1 MPYQKQEQ
9 QTSRLLDIVKR
20 LYAFE
25 ELQGSLVAQE
35 YGVTSHTLLRDMR
48 KISMVIPLHN
58 KQGKW
63 SLDMQALNTDTNHFN
78 HTLLGSFA
86 QNIHIE
92 LSCLEKSNISSSGV
106 AFAID
111 YNKLPKILGE
121 KIVDALQKET
131 RCSFLYVKPTGSSQR
146 VIDPIKLYTQDESW
160 YLIARD
166 YKDDG
171 VKTFLLSKME
181 HFTLLDKP
189 TTLTDAMLQEAEK
202 IINSVWH
209 SSNSSETMV
218 KLYIKPDMAH
228 YIEEKKLHKTQ
239 VIADRHYDGGLE
251 VHCTITHKLEILPSI
266 KSWLPHVHIL
276 EPKWLRE
283 DLIRDLEYY
292 KDEDW
297 KMDI

>member
-9 QTSRLLDIVKR
+9 QTSRLLHIVKR

-35 YGVTSHTLLRDMR
+35 YGVSSRTLLRDMN
-48 KISMVIPLHN
+48 KISMLIPLRN

-63 SLDMQALNTDTNHFN
+63 SLDANALDEDKNHLN
-78 HTLLGSFA
+78 HMLLSSFA

-92 LSCLEKSNISSSGV
+92 LSCLEKSNISSSQV

-121 KIVDALQKET
+121 QIVDALQKEVK
-131 RCSFLYVKPTGSSQR
+131 CSFLYVKSAGSSQR
-146 VIDPIKLYTQDESW
+146 VVDPIKLYTQDESW

-171 VKTFLLSKME
+171 VKTFLLSKIE
-181 HFTLLDKP
+181 HFSLLDKP
-189 TTLTDAMLQEAEK
+189 TTLTDAMLKEADK

-209 SSNSSETMV
+209 SSKSNEVTV
-218 KLYIKPDMAH
+218 KLYIKPSMAH

-239 VIADRHYDGGLE
+239 TIVDRHYDQGLE
-251 VHCTITHKLEILPSI
+251 VHCTITHKLEILPGI
-266 KSWLPHVHIL
+266 KSWLPHIYIL
-276 EPKWLRE
+276 EPRWLRE
-283 DLIRDLEYY
+283 ELICDLEYY
-292 KDEDW
+292 RVEDL

>member
-9 QTSRLLDIVKR
+9 QTSRLLHILKR

-25 ELQGSLVAQE
+25 TLQASLVAQE
-35 YGVTSHTLLRDMR
+35 YGVSSRTLLRDMN
-48 KISMVIPLHN
+48 KISTVIPLHR

-63 SLDMQALNTDTNHFN
+63 SLDTHALDMHANHLN
-78 HTLLGSFA
+78 HTLLSSFA

-92 LSCLEKSNISSSGV
+92 LSCLEKSNLSSSGV

-121 KIVDALQKET
+121 KIVDALKKET
-131 RCSFLYVKPTGSSQR
+131 RCSFLYVKPTDSSQR
-146 VIDPIKLYTQDESW
+146 VVDPIKLYTQDESW

-166 YKDDG
+166 YKDNG
-171 VKTFLLSKME
+171 IKTFLLSRIE
-181 HFTLLDKP
+181 HFSSLDKL
-189 TTLTDAMLQEAEK
+189 TTLTNAMLKEADK

-209 SSNSSETMV
+209 SSSSNETTV
-218 KLYIKPDMAH
+218 KLYIKPSIAN

-239 VIADRHYDGGLE
+239 TIADRHYDLGLE

-266 KSWLPHVHIL
+266 KSWLPHIHIL
-276 EPKWLRE
+276 EPKWLRDE
-283 DLIRDLEYY
+283 LMLDLAYY
-292 KDEDW
+292 KTEDS